1 MTISKGKVIVENGE
15 FKGQRGSGDF
25 IKRKINPEYLKKYG
39 LN

>member
-1 MTISKGKVIVENGE
+1 MTIAKGKVIVENGE
-15 FKGQRGSGDF
+15 FKGQQGAGDF